1 MALEDILGAVTLLI
15 LPVCCRWNG
24 APVGSCRTMDP
35 KHNVGPK
42 EIPHGYTLKTENEG
56 MNFNVTLSGDVFKGF
71 MIRAM
76 IKKGTSENYLPGK
89 FHSTDSAIKWL
100 RCDGNDAS
108 AVTHGNSERKNL
120 VTVSWT
126 GFTSPKHTP
135 NIFFSLESF
144 QGNRCA
150 ECHFLLVEN

>member
-56 MNFNVTLSGDVFKGF
+56 
-71 MIRAM
+71 
-76 IKKGTSENYLPGK
+76 K

-135 NIFFSLESF
+135 NIFFRATVVQNVTFYWLRIDSEVIALGSASRCGFNMILSF
-144 QGNRCA
+144 YVACLHTLFR
-150 ECHFLLVEN
+150 